1 MAAKDMRS
9 GKTLREPPYSVSYE
23 QAVLAACIIE
33 GGQDSLPKCIDMKL
47 TPSSFYIPAHAEIFK
62 ACLALYKAGSPVQ
75 FRHVVEQLRVTG
87 KLERVGGEAYLNQVT
102 DCIETTAHLSFDAKK
117 VKELEIARNLVRFF
131 TTGLEDAYRGI
142 KDIDQFLETTESRV
156 LEINQGRVEDSAVAF
171 NVPLD
176 KAAINI
182 QKLSSSQGKL
192 SGISSGFCDLDNK
205 TNGFHPGEMI
215 VLAARPSMGKT
226 ALALNIAE
234 TVILGEN
241 PVPTLFFSLE
251 MSAEQLAMRMIFS
264 HGRLDIS
271 KLRSGFGGNSVG
283 GKNEEKEFNQKS
295 IEIIKELKPAPF
307 WIDESSNLT
316 ILELRAKARRVHN
329 QHPLGLIIIDYLQL
343 LSGTDPRVSREQ
355 QIAEISRGVKGL
367 AKELNVPV
375 LVLSQLNRES
385 EKERRQ
391 PRLSD
396 LRESGSI
403 EQDAD
408 LVLLLSKRASEDGAE
423 EMSAGEG
430 FEEGNTVVRDLIIAK
445 QRNGPV
451 GVVPLTYQK
460 PYTRFENYTRERE
473 VSL

>member
-1 MAAKDMRS
+1 MQP
-9 GKTLREPPYSVSYE
+9 GKSLREPPYSVDYE
-23 QAVLAACIIE
+23 QALLAACMLE
-33 GGQDSLPKCIDMKL
+33 GGQDSLSKCIDMKL

-62 ACLALYKAGSPVQ
+62 ACLALYKAGSPVN
-75 FRHVVEQLRVTG
+75 VLTVGEQLRVTG
-87 KLERVGGEAYLNQVT
+87 KLERIGNYAYLNQVT
-102 DCIETTAHLSFDAKK
+102 DRIETTAHLSFYAKK

-131 TTGLEDAYRGI
+131 VTGLEDAYKGLE
-142 KDIDQFLETTESRV
+142 DIDQFLETVESRV
-156 LEINQGRVEDSAVAF
+156 LEINQGRVEESAVAF
-171 NVPLD
+171 DIPLE
-176 KAAINI
+176 KAMTTV
-182 QKLSSSQGKL
+182 QKLLANHGDI
-192 SGISSGFCDLDNK
+192 SGIPSGFCDLDK
-205 TNGFHPGEMI
+205 LTNGFHSAEMI

-234 TVILGEN
+234 AVILGKH

-251 MSAEQLAMRMIFS
+251 MSAEQLAMRMVCS
-264 HGRLDIS
+264 HGRVDMG
-271 KLRSGFGGNSVG
+271 KLRDGFLDKSQHKRLVG
-283 GKNEEKEFNQKS
+283 VS
-295 IEIIKELKPAPF
+295 DELKSAPF

-343 LSGTDPRVSREQ
+343 LAGTDSKAPREQ

-375 LVLSQLNRES
+375 LVLSQLNRDS

-408 LVLLLSKRASEDGAE
+408 LVLLLSKRFNEDGTE
-423 EMSAGEG
+423 E
-430 FEEGNTVVRDLIIAK
+430 FEGNTISRDLIVAK

-451 GVVPLTYQK
+451 GVVPLLYTK
-460 PYTRFENYTRERE
+460 PYTRFENYTREKE
-473 VSL
+473 EPL

>member
-1 MAAKDMRS
+1 MAAKDMQS
-9 GKTLREPPYSVSYE
+9 GKSLREPPYSVDYE
-23 QAVLAACIIE
+23 QALLAACMLE
-33 GGQDSLPKCIDMKL
+33 GGQDSLSKCVDMKL
-47 TPSSFYIPAHAEIFK
+47 TPASFYIPAHAEIFK
-62 ACLALYKAGSPVQ
+62 ACLALYKAGSPVN
-75 FRHVVEQLRVTG
+75 VLTVGEQLRVTG
-87 KLERVGGEAYLNQVT
+87 KLERIGNYAYLNQVT
-102 DCIETTAHLSFDAKK
+102 DRIETTAHLSFYAKK

-131 TTGLEDAYRGI
+131 MGGLEDAYKGI
-142 KDIDQFLETTESRV
+142 EDIDQFLETVESRV
-156 LEINQGRVEDSAVAF
+156 LEINQGRVEESAVAF
-171 NVPLD
+171 DIPLE
-176 KAAINI
+176 KAMTTV
-182 QKLSSSQGKL
+182 QKLLANRGDI
-192 SGISSGFCDLDNK
+192 SGISSGFCDLDK
-205 TNGFHPGEMI
+205 YTSGFHPAEMI

-234 TVILGEN
+234 SVILAKQ

-251 MSAEQLAMRMIFS
+251 MSAEQLAMRMVCS
-264 HGRLDIS
+264 HGRVDMG
-271 KLRSGFGGNSVG
+271 KLRDGFLDKSQHKRLVSVS
-283 GKNEEKEFNQKS
+283 E
-295 IEIIKELKPAPF
+295 ELKSAPF

-343 LSGTDPRVSREQ
+343 LAGTDSKAPREQ

-375 LVLSQLNRES
+375 LVLSQLNRDS

-408 LVLLLSKRASEDGAE
+408 LVLLLSKRFNEDGTE
-423 EMSAGEG
+423 E
-430 FEEGNTVVRDLIIAK
+430 FEGNTISRDLIIAK

-451 GVVPLTYQK
+451 GVVPLLYTK
-460 PYTRFENYTRERE
+460 PYTRFENYTREKE
-473 VSL
+473 EPL

>member
-9 GKTLREPPYSVSYE
+9 GKTLREPPYSVDYE
-23 QAVLAACIIE
+23 QAVLAACMLE
-33 GGQDSLPKCIDMKL
+33 GGQDTLSKCVDMKL

-62 ACLALYKAGSPVQ
+62 TCLALYKAGSPVN
-75 FRHVVEQLRVTG
+75 VLNVGEQLRVTG
-87 KLERVGGEAYLNQVT
+87 KLERIGGYAYLNQVT
-102 DCIETTAHLSFDAKK
+102 DRIETTATLSYDAKK
-117 VKELEIARNLVRFF
+117 VKELETARSLVRFF
-131 TTGLEDAYRGI
+131 TTGLEDAYKGI
-142 KDIDQFLETTESRV
+142 EDIDQFLETVESRV
-156 LEINQGRVEDSAVAF
+156 LEINQDRVEESAIPF
-171 NVPLD
+171 DIPLD
-176 KAAINI
+176 KAGTNI
-182 QKLSSSQGKL
+182 QKLLARQGEL
-192 SGISSGFCDLDNK
+192 SGISSGFCDLDK
-205 TNGFHPGEMI
+205 LTSGFHPAEMI

-234 TVILGEN
+234 SVILGKN

-251 MSAEQLAMRMIFS
+251 MTAEQLAMRMICS
-264 HGRLDIS
+264 HGRVDIG
-271 KLRSGFGGNSVG
+271 KLRDGFAD
-283 GKNEEKEFNQKS
+283 KS
-295 IEIIKELKPAPF
+295 LTKHVFKIIEELKSAPF

-343 LSGTDPRVSREQ
+343 LAGTDPKISREQ

-385 EKERRQ
+385 EKERRK

-408 LVLLLSKRASEDGAE
+408 LVLLLSKHSNEDETELSKRSNEDGSE
-423 EMSAGEG
+423 E
-430 FEEGNTVVRDLIIAK
+430 FEGNAISRDLIIAK

-451 GVVPLTYQK
+451 GVVPLTYEK
-460 PYTRFENYTRERE
+460 PYTRFENYIREKE
-473 VSL
+473 EQI

>member
-1 MAAKDMRS
+1 MAAKDMQS
-9 GKTLREPPYSVSYE
+9 GKSLREPPYSVDYE
-23 QAVLAACIIE
+23 QALLAACMIE
-33 GGQDSLPKCIDMKL
+33 GGQDSLSKCIDMKL

-62 ACLALYKAGSPVQ
+62 ACLALYKAGSPVN
-75 FRHVVEQLRVTG
+75 VLTVGEQLRATG
-87 KLERVGGEAYLNQVT
+87 KLERIGNYAYLNQVT
-102 DCIETTAHLSFDAKK
+102 DRIETTAHLSFYAKK

-131 TTGLEDAYRGI
+131 MTGLEDAYKGI
-142 KDIDQFLETTESRV
+142 EDIDQFLETVESRV
-156 LEINQGRVEDSAVAF
+156 LEINQGRVEESAVAF
-171 NVPLD
+171 DIPLE
-176 KAAINI
+176 KAMTTV
-182 QKLSSSQGKL
+182 QKLLANRGDI
-192 SGISSGFCDLDNK
+192 SGISSGFYDLDK
-205 TNGFHPGEMI
+205 LTSGFHPAEMI

-234 TVILGEN
+234 SVVLGKI

-251 MSAEQLAMRMIFS
+251 MSAEQLAMRMVCS
-264 HGRLDIS
+264 HGRVDMG
-271 KLRSGFGGNSVG
+271 KLRDGFLDKSQHKRLVSVS
-283 GKNEEKEFNQKS
+283 E
-295 IEIIKELKPAPF
+295 ELKSAPF

-343 LSGTDPRVSREQ
+343 LAGTDSKAPREQ

-375 LVLSQLNRES
+375 LVLSQLNRDS

-408 LVLLLSKRASEDGAE
+408 LVLLLSKRFNEDGTE
-423 EMSAGEG
+423 E
-430 FEEGNTVVRDLIIAK
+430 FEGNTISRDLIVAK

-451 GVVPLTYQK
+451 GIVPLLYTK
-460 PYTRFENYTRERE
+460 PYTRFENYTREKE
-473 VSL
+473 EPL